1 LNFCLFGKK
10 KNKAKRLRP
19 PNDAEAVSDDDVGL
33 AAMSTDFTE
42 DLAATSQTVSKVM
55 SPATLLMAQARAVVV
70 TGGKYIPDAAGEDYE
85 LNRLAQSLDIFPM
98 VGKND
103 RGVVLSSLQQSYTVI
118 QHH

>member
-10 KNKAKRLRP
+10 KNKAKRPRP
-19 PNDAEAVSDDDVGL
+19 SDDAEAVPNDDVGL
-33 AAMSTDFTE
+33 AAMSTDFAE
-42 DLAATSQTVSKVM
+42 DLAATSQTVSEVV
-55 SPATLLMAQARAVVV
+55 SPATLLMVQARAVVV

-103 RGVVLSSLQQSYTVI
+103 RGGVLSSLQQSYTVI